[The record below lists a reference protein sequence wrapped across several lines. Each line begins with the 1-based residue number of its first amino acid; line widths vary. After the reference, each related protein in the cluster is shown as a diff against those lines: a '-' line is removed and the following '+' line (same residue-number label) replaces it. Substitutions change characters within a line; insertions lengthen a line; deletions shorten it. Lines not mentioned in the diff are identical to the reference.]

1 MSAPAR
7 MVDWG
12 QRADVTDGT
21 AKPGAV
27 PRWNARLTLLVLAA
41 GLVLQVVWRLALVDG
56 RVGPL
61 ALPDE
66 AGYLLDARVLSHGL
80 PADMSGWPLYRGG
93 YPLLVTPVY
102 WLTHDPRLIYRGV
115 LVVNA
120 VLNAVVFPLTYLF
133 ARRVSQVSRSL
144 ALPLAFAVALLPGV
158 VFYSQYALSDAVLP
172 VVVMGWLLCV
182 GLWLQEDGRSRS
194 RSGFAAAVLA
204 AYSDAVHARGAVF
217 IAVFAALL
225 LVAYLRRWDERRRI
239 AQIAGIFVVA
249 VVAVMWFNSWTAS
262 QNWPRGAEDLSNG
275 LVAHLTSWHG
285 LGRTAL
291 VSLGELWA
299 LSVSTLGF
307 GIVAVVAPWR
317 RAWHDAGWRP
327 LVVVPTMAAVA
338 VIGVAVAAAGAGIEE
353 RRVGNWVE
361 PRFVGCLAPVLIV
374 CGVAALARSDRRSAA
389 RLATTSAAVFVAAAC
404 IVGTAA
410 HHQLHSY
417 YFVQFDFPETS
428 PLTRSWSSLHLG
440 QATLVVFALFALCVV
455 ATLAAARW
463 RWVVLTLVF
472 AAVGSYSGVANKH
485 HITDAWQRQVYPHD
499 RTFLDAAGVRPGTPV
514 AVQACCW
521 GTVPEIQWESWWGT
535 VSFVRVDR
543 AHPPAGFDVVV
554 VTSKPPMRV
563 TWSGWRRA
571 VTTGEWT
578 VWARGTTPAHVRTT
592 ASRSPSSSRRDYGP
606 RTGGH

>member
-1 MSAPAR
+1 MSETAR
-7 MVDWG
+7 RVDWG
-12 QRADVTDGT
+12 HRAGVAGAT
-21 AKPGAV
+21 AKAGAV
-27 PRWNARLTLLVLAA
+27 PRRNARLTLLVLAA

-80 PADMSGWPLYRGG
+80 PADISGWPLYRGG
-93 YPLLVTPVY
+93 YPLLVTPMY
-102 WLTHDPRLIYRGV
+102 WLTHDPRSIYRGV

-120 VLNAVVFPLTYLF
+120 VLNAGVFPLTYLF
-133 ARRVSQVSRSL
+133 ARRVSRVSRSL
-144 ALPLAFAVALLPGV
+144 AFPLAFAVALLPGV
-158 VFYSQYALSDAVLP
+158 VFYSEFALWDAVLP
-172 VVVMGWLLCV
+172 VVVVAWLLCV

-194 RSGFAAAVLA
+194 RSRSGFAAAVLA
-204 AYSDAVHARGAVF
+204 AYTDAVHARGAVF
-217 IAVFAALL
+217 VAVFAALL
-225 LVAYLRRWDERRRI
+225 LVAYWRRWDERRRI

-249 VVAVMWFNSWTAS
+249 VVGVTLFDSWTAS
-262 QNWPRGAEDLSNG
+262 QNWPRGAENLSNG
-275 LVAHLTSWHG
+275 LVVHLASWHG

-291 VSLGELWA
+291 VSIGELWA

-317 RAWHDAGWRP
+317 RRAWRDAGSRP
-327 LVVVPTMAAVA
+327 LVVVPTVAAVA
-338 VIGVAVAAAGAGIEE
+338 AIGVAVAAAAAGIEE
-353 RRVGNWVE
+353 HRVGNWAYS
-361 PRFVGCLAPVLIV
+361 RYVGCLAPVLIV
-374 CGVAALARSDRRSAA
+374 CGVTALARSDRRSAA

-417 YFVQFDFPETS
+417 SFVQFDFPETS
-428 PLTRSWSSLHLG
+428 PLTRSWTSLHLG

-455 ATLAAARW
+455 AILAAARW
-463 RWVVLTLVF
+463 RWVVVTLVF

-485 HITDAWQRQVYPHD
+485 HITDPWQQQVYPHD

-521 GTVPEIQWESWWGT
+521 GTVTEVQWESWWGA
-535 VSFVRVDR
+535 VSFVTVDR

-554 VTSKPPMRV
+554 VSPPTRV
-563 TWSGWRRA
+563 TWPAYRRA
-571 VTTGEWT
+571 VTAGWWT
-578 VWARGTTPAHVRTT
+578 VWTHSTTPLTPA
-592 ASRSPSSSRRDYGP
+592 P
-606 RTGGH
+606 RPAVH